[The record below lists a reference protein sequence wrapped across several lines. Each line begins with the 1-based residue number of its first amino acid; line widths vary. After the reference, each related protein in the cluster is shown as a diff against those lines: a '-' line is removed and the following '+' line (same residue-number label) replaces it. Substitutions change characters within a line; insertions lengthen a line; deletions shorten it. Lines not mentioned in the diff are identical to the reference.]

1 MRAMILAAGRG
12 ERLKPLTDAVP
23 KPMLPV
29 AGEPLIARQL
39 RALGEAG
46 INRVVIN
53 LHHLGEQIASFCGRG
68 NDFGV
73 AIDYSREDV
82 LLDTGGGIV
91 KALPLLG
98 HAPFMILNGDI
109 LTDFPFERLA
119 AALPDWADLHLVLTP
134 RPTHR
139 ARGDFECE
147 AGKITGR
154 GESYV
159 YCGIAV
165 LRPEVFAGRTVEPFS
180 LQQILFDAVAAGR
193 VSAEIWTGTWIDI
206 GSHDQ
211 LRAANEHLKSE
222 PG

>member
-12 ERLKPLTDAVP
+12 ERLKPLTESVP
-23 KPMLPV
+23 KPLLPV
-29 AGEPLIARQL
+29 GDEALIARQL
-39 RALGEAG
+39 RALAAAG
-46 INRVVIN
+46 ITRVVIN
-53 LHHLGEQIASFCGRG
+53 LHHLGEQIASFCGSG
-68 NDFGV
+68 EDFGV
-73 AIDYSREDV
+73 QIDYSREEL

-98 HAPFMILNGDI
+98 DAPFLILNGDI
-109 LTDFPFERLA
+109 LTDFPFQALSA
-119 AALPDWADLHLVLTP
+119 APPDWADLHLVLTP
-134 RPTHR
+134 RPAHR
-139 ARGDFECE
+139 QHGDFECE
-147 AGKITGR
+147 AGRVTGR

-165 LRPEVFAGRTVEPFS
+165 LRPELFAGRVAEPFS
-180 LQQILFDAVAAGR
+180 LQQILFDAVQAGR

>member
-12 ERLKPLTDAVP
+12 ERLKPLTDSVP

-29 AGEPLIARQL
+29 GGEPLIARQL
-39 RALGEAG
+39 RALARAG
-46 INRVVIN
+46 IARVVIN
-53 LHHLGEQIASFCGRG
+53 LHHLGEQIASFCGAGER
-68 NDFGV
+68 FGV
-73 AIDYSREDV
+73 RIDYSREEE

-98 HAPFMILNGDI
+98 EAPFMILNGDI
-109 LTDFPFERLA
+109 LTDFPFERLTA
-119 AALPDWADLHLVLTP
+119 APPDWADLHLVLTP
-134 RPTHR
+134 RPAHR
-139 ARGDFECE
+139 ANGDFDCE
-147 AGKITGR
+147 AGKVTGR
-154 GESYV
+154 GEAYV

-165 LRPEVFAGRTVEPFS
+165 LRPGLFEGRVAEPFS

-211 LRAANEHLKSE
+211 LRAANEHLDSE

>member
-23 KPMLPV
+23 KPMLTV

-46 INRVVIN
+46 ITRVVIN
-53 LHHLGEQIASFCGRG
+53 LHHLGEQIASFCGSG
-68 NDFGV
+68 EDFGIR
-73 AIDYSREDV
+73 IDYSREDE

-98 HAPFMILNGDI
+98 DAPFLILNGDI
-109 LTDFPFERLA
+109 LTDFPFQTLA
-119 AALPDWADLHLVLTP
+119 TALPDWADLHLVLTP
-134 RPTHR
+134 RPAHR
-139 ARGDFECE
+139 AHGDFDWE
-147 AGKITGR
+147 AGRVTGR

-165 LRPEVFAGRTVEPFS
+165 LRPELFDGRIIEPFS
-180 LQQILFDAVAAGR
+180 LQQILFDAVAGGR